1 MLGRVPIDIGRW
13 NSFRLVITST
23 TLCKSHADHD
33 AQPLCSKVLSQI
45 QPHTT
50 SFNTSLTFMAKDKRA
65 PTEQDHYSLLLRISD
80 SQNPRRLPLCA
91 LGAHSLAQG
100 GGMGPACWLGFD
112 YPLGR
117 PHLAWR
123 PPGEHAP
130 SLTCANRQWH
140 HVLSQSDITFKIDPK
155 NIHVGTEVTTHDMWL
170 KCIVD
175 HLGGLLGP

>member
-13 NSFRLVITST
+13 NSFSLVIAST
-23 TLCKSHADHD
+23 TLCKSHTDHD

-91 LGAHSLAQG
+91 LGAHSLAYRG
-100 GGMGPACWLGFD
+100 GVWVRPAGWGLTTPWAAHTWRGGPLASM
-112 YPLGR
+112 PR
-117 PHLAWR
+117 P
-123 PPGEHAP
+123 
-130 SLTCANRQWH
+130 S
-140 HVLSQSDITFKIDPK
+140 HVPIG
-155 NIHVGTEVTTHDMWL
+155 NGTMY
-170 KCIVD
+170 
-175 HLGGLLGP
+175 